1 MLVYNKNYPILALNC
16 VLKNSK
22 RMISASGINGRCRK
36 NDIKED

>member
-1 MLVYNKNYPILALNC
+1 MLGCNKNYPTLALKC

-22 RMISASGINGRCRK
+22 RMISTLGINRRCRN